1 MIVYRTK
8 QYGLLGDR
16 VLKAGNEYFPR
27 TSGRMDNANLHAWN
41 AKREGR
47 RALTNIRTK
56 RTAIKEENLKED
68 RAFER
73 CHNEY
78 EAANENYVNKYKE
91 LSERRRNKEI
101 DWDQSRKID
110 NENYE
115 EKRQAKR
122 QADKKL
128 EEELEKIRKKREW
141 LRKMP
146 TKSKWDLI

>member
-8 QYGLLGDR
+8 QYGLFGDR
-16 VLKAGNEYFPR
+16 VLKAGNEYFSTESR
-27 TSGRMDNANLHAWN
+27 RMSNANLHAWN

-56 RTAIKEENLKED
+56 RTAIREENLKED

-73 CHNEY
+73 RHKEY
-78 EAANENYVNKYKE
+78 EAANENYDNKYKE

-110 NENYE
+110 KENYE
-115 EKRQAKR
+115 EKRQAKS

-141 LRKMP
+141 LREMP

>member
-16 VLKAGNEYFPR
+16 VLKAGNEYFPTASR
-27 TSGRMDNANLHAWN
+27 RMDNANLHAWN

-56 RTAIKEENLKED
+56 RTAIREENLKED

-73 CHNEY
+73 RHNEHK
-78 EAANENYVNKYKE
+78 AANENYDNKYKE
-91 LSERRRNKEI
+91 LSKRRDNKDI
-101 DWDQSRKID
+101 DWDQYRKIE

-115 EKRQAKR
+115 ENRQAKR

-141 LRKMP
+141 LREMP

>member
-16 VLKAGNEYFPR
+16 VLKAGNEYFPTASR
-27 TSGRMDNANLHAWN
+27 RMDNANLHAWN

-56 RTAIKEENLKED
+56 RTAIREENLKED

-73 CHNEY
+73 RHNEY
-78 EAANENYVNKYKE
+78 KAANGNYDNKYKE

-101 DWDQSRKID
+101 DRDQSQKID
-110 NENYE
+110 KENYE
-115 EKRQAKR
+115 EKRQAKS

-141 LRKMP
+141 LREMP

>member
-16 VLKAGNEYFPR
+16 VLKAGNEYFPAASR
-27 TSGRMDNANLHAWN
+27 RMDNANLHAWN

-56 RTAIKEENLKED
+56 RTAIREENLKED

-73 CHNEY
+73 RHNEY
-78 EAANENYVNKYKE
+78 EAANENYDNKYKE
-91 LSERRRNKEI
+91 LSERKRNKEI

-110 NENYE
+110 KENYE
-115 EKRQAKR
+115 EKRQAKK

-141 LRKMP
+141 LREMP